1 MKVNIEEKTKRLS
14 DIISKNDYIEHLE
27 DMVWDEDIVIDPGF
41 YLEVYINPDGVYGD
55 EDGEHSSNGY
65 SIFRYI
71 NKDITLGEFL
81 NMDLFAEGSLRDSTM
96 TIFVIPNEDSLF
108 EEERNLCT
116 PYSHKSLRRDYVL
129 L

>member
-27 DMVWDEDIVIDPGF
+27 DMVWDEDIVIDQGF
-41 YLEVYINPDGVYGD
+41 YLEVYINPDGVYSD
-55 EDGEHSSNGY
+55 EDGGHSSNGY

-116 PYSHKSLRRDYVL
+116 PLFT
-129 L
+129 